1 MNKNLKIIFFLPIL
15 LLFTSSQKTEEDYF
29 EISKNLKLMASVYE
43 KVNTFYV
50 DEVSPGKVMK
60 DGIDAMLKSLDP
72 YTVYISES
80 QIEDFRFTTTG
91 EYGGVG
97 ATIKVREGKMIISE
111 LYENSPAFKSGL
123 SPGDLI
129 ISIDNISIDKKSL
142 EEVGS
147 LLKGPAGSKTEL
159 KIQRNNKKQLVIV
172 EREDIQIPA
181 VNFKKKIT
189 NNTGII
195 KLSSFTS
202 TASTEFKEALTQLK
216 KENID
221 NLIIDLRSNG
231 GGLLNEAV
239 KIVNLFIP
247 KGEVVVK
254 TKSRIPEMNRT
265 YTTQEQPTALDIPL
279 IVLIDEMSASASEI
293 VAGSLQDLDRAIII
307 GNTSYGKG
315 LVQQTKQVSF
325 GGQIKLTVAKYY
337 TPSGRCIQKIDYSK
351 EKGPSNKIADSLVKN
366 FKTRNGRSVT
376 DSRGVEPDI
385 KVDQEYFNAITE
397 ALLLEDVIF
406 NYVNKIYP
414 YFKQD
419 DSLNPTTFS
428 LNDSI
433 YESFTQYVSNKEI
446 TYQTKSNF
454 HLEELKEVAV
464 KEKYLEENIQ
474 LFLKMDSVFKTDISR
489 DLIKYKEEIKF
500 FLENELISRKHFQK
514 GRVEASLKQDPY
526 IKKSLEIF
534 SNDSLSKVILG
545 N

>member
-1 MNKNLKIIFFLPIL
+1 MNKNLKVIFFLPIL

-97 ATIKVREGKMIISE
+97 ATIKARDGKMIISE
-111 LYENSPAFKSGL
+111 LYENSPALKSGL

-216 KENID
+216 QENID

-265 YTTQEQPTALDIPL
+265 YTTQEQPTALDIPI

-351 EKGPSNKIADSLVKN
+351 DKGPSNKIADSLVKH

-414 YFKQD
+414 YFKK

-428 LNDSI
+428 LNDSL

-500 FLENELISRKHFQK
+500 FLENEIISRKHFQK
-514 GRVEASLKQDPY
+514 GRVEASIKQDPY